1 MFDIATHFTIKAYNK
16 KKKEKVTNKR
26 TLQPHTRNFSV
37 EREREKKS
45 FPEFV
50 YLFPLSTNVVRVYA
64 HSTNFTLTINMY
76 RENTKSTPNPS
87 MYTLCE

>member
-1 MFDIATHFTIKAYNK
+1 MFDIATHFTKAYNNK
-16 KKKEKVTNKR
+16 KRGKSHQQTNASTAHQK
-26 TLQPHTRNFSV
+26 LFSR
-37 EREREKKS
+37 ERERKKKV

-50 YLFPLSTNVVRVYA
+50 YLFSLSTNVVRVYA